1 MKLFAE
7 LRDLVFDRLNGG
19 VALIAGGG
27 YLPIYDHVPA
37 SPTYPYA
44 ALEDH
49 TWQQDD
55 TDTSQGGNFTL
66 TLSVYSK
73 YKGSKEAAQYAS
85 AIRDRLHH
93 QESQFSPA
101 GFVLLTVE
109 VTDGTAALEADA
121 ASRQARLSV
130 LLKVDDISI
139 QSY

>member
-7 LRDLVFDRLNGG
+7 LRDLVYDRLNGG
-19 VALIAGGG
+19 ITLTTGGN
-27 YLPIYDHVPA
+27 LPIYDHVPD

-49 TWQQDD
+49 TWQADD
-55 TDTSQGGNFTL
+55 TDTSEGGNFVL
-66 TLSVYSK
+66 TVTVYSK
-73 YKGSKEAAQYAS
+73 YAGSKEAAQYAA
-85 AIRDRLHH
+85 AIRERLRH

-101 GFVLLTVE
+101 GFSLLTVE
-109 VTDGTAALEADA
+109 VSDGNASLEADA

-130 LLKVDDISI
+130 LLKIDDINS